1 MRFLIIIFILF
12 EFSFSELIKEMEF
25 NANVLNIKQ
34 IRKDF
39 LISLDN
45 GEIEILDENFTQKMN
60 YKFPKIKTYFGDLI
74 ESRIFSADLLD
85 DEILVLLSS
94 DYGAQKLEILGKKDF
109 DLKSENFKNAF
120 FINKNLAI
128 LADLS
133 GEIYFFDLQN
143 GKISDPIKISSSS
156 LSSVEISPNRKILAL
171 ASEGGKVYV
180 FDTISKTILSQKSLH
195 KDRIHDL
202 EISSNLKIATG
213 ANDKSAS
220 FFDFKND
227 IVKNFESEFLVYAV
241 SIGENGKTLAYQ
253 SSENGDITLINTQ
266 NFEILNI
273 IKTNDGN
280 LGSIILNNDF
290 IVTSNFDK
298 KIKIWSIK

>member
-1 MRFLIIIFILF
+1 MRFLIVIFILF

-74 ESRIFSADLLD
+74 ESRIFSTDLLD

-94 DYGAQKLEILGKKDF
+94 DFGAQKLEILGKKDF

-156 LSSVEISPNRKILAL
+156 LSSVEISPNRKILVL
-171 ASEGGKVYV
+171 ASEGGKIYV
-180 FDTISKTILSQKSLH
+180 FDIVSKKILSQKSLH

-202 EISSNLKIATG
+202 AISSNLKIATG

-241 SIGENGKTLAYQ
+241 SISENGKTLAYQ

-266 NFEILNI
+266 NFEISNI

-280 LGSIILNNDF
+280 LGSIILNNNF

-298 KIKIWSIK
+298 KIKVWSIK

>member
-1 MRFLIIIFILF
+1 MRFLIVIFILF

-94 DYGAQKLEILGKKDF
+94 DFGAQKLEILGKKDF
-109 DLKSENFKNAF
+109 NLKSENFKNAF

-156 LSSVEISPNRKILAL
+156 LSSVEISPNRKILVL

-180 FDTISKTILSQKSLH
+180 FDIVSKKILSQKSLH

-202 EISSNLKIATG
+202 AISSNLKIATG

-266 NFEILNI
+266 NFEILNT

-280 LGSIILNNDF
+280 LGSIILNNNF

>member
-1 MRFLIIIFILF
+1 
-12 EFSFSELIKEMEF
+12 MEF

-74 ESRIFSADLLD
+74 ESRIFSTDLLD

-94 DYGAQKLEILGKKDF
+94 DFGAQKLEILGKKDF

-143 GKISDPIKISSSS
+143 GKMSDPIKISSSS
-156 LSSVEISPNRKILAL
+156 LSSVEISPNRKILVL

-180 FDTISKTILSQKSLH
+180 FDIISKKILSQKSLH

-202 EISSNLKIATG
+202 AISSNLKIATG

-266 NFEILNI
+266 NFEISNI

-280 LGSIILNNDF
+280 LGSIILNNNF

>member
-1 MRFLIIIFILF
+1 MRFLIVIFILF

-94 DYGAQKLEILGKKDF
+94 DFGAQKLEILGKKDF

-156 LSSVEISPNRKILAL
+156 LSSVEISPNRKILVL

-180 FDTISKTILSQKSLH
+180 FDIISKTILSQKSLH

-202 EISSNLKIATG
+202 AISSNLKIATG

-241 SIGENGKTLAYQ
+241 SISENGKTLAYQ

-266 NFEILNI
+266 NFEISNT

-280 LGSIILNNDF
+280 LGSIILNNNF

>member
-1 MRFLIIIFILF
+1 MRFLIVIFILF

-94 DYGAQKLEILGKKDF
+94 DFGAQKLEILGKKDF

-156 LSSVEISPNRKILAL
+156 LSSVEISPNRKILVL

-180 FDTISKTILSQKSLH
+180 FDIISKTILSQKSLH

-202 EISSNLKIATG
+202 AISSNLKIATG

-241 SIGENGKTLAYQ
+241 SISENGKTLAYQ

-266 NFEILNI
+266 NFEISNI

-280 LGSIILNNDF
+280 LGSIILNNNF

>member
-1 MRFLIIIFILF
+1 MRFLIVIFILF

-94 DYGAQKLEILGKKDF
+94 DFGAQKLEILGKKDF

-143 GKISDPIKISSSS
+143 GKMSDPIKISSSS
-156 LSSVEISPNRKILAL
+156 LSSVEISPNRKILVL

-180 FDTISKTILSQKSLH
+180 FDIISKTILSQKSLH

-202 EISSNLKIATG
+202 AISSNLKIATG

-266 NFEILNI
+266 NFEISNI

>member
-1 MRFLIIIFILF
+1 MRFLIVIFILF

-94 DYGAQKLEILGKKDF
+94 DFGAQKLEILGKKDF

-143 GKISDPIKISSSS
+143 GKMSDPIKISSSS
-156 LSSVEISPNRKILAL
+156 LSSVEISPNRKILVL

-180 FDTISKTILSQKSLH
+180 FDIISKKILSQKSLH

-202 EISSNLKIATG
+202 AISSNLKIATG

-227 IVKNFESEFLVYAV
+227 IIKNFESEFLVYAV
-241 SIGENGKTLAYQ
+241 SISENGKTLAYQ

-266 NFEILNI
+266 NFEISNI

-280 LGSIILNNDF
+280 LGSIILNNNF

>member
-1 MRFLIIIFILF
+1 MRFLIVIFILF

-94 DYGAQKLEILGKKDF
+94 DFGAQKLEILGKKDF

-143 GKISDPIKISSSS
+143 GKMSDPIKISSSS
-156 LSSVEISPNRKILAL
+156 LSSVEISPNRKILVL

-180 FDTISKTILSQKSLH
+180 FDIVSKKILSQKSLH

-202 EISSNLKIATG
+202 AISSNLKIATG

-227 IVKNFESEFLVYAV
+227 IIKNFESEFLVYAV
-241 SIGENGKTLAYQ
+241 SISENGKTLAYQ

-266 NFEILNI
+266 NFEISNI

-280 LGSIILNNDF
+280 LGSIILNNNF

-298 KIKIWSIK
+298 KIKIWNIK

>member
-1 MRFLIIIFILF
+1 MRFLIVIFILF

-74 ESRIFSADLLD
+74 ESRIFSTDLLD

-94 DYGAQKLEILGKKDF
+94 DFGAQKLEILGKKDF

-143 GKISDPIKISSSS
+143 GKMSDPIKISSSS
-156 LSSVEISPNRKILAL
+156 LSSVEISPNRKILVL

-180 FDTISKTILSQKSLH
+180 FDIISKKMLSQKSLH

-202 EISSNLKIATG
+202 AISSNLKIATG

-266 NFEILNI
+266 NFEISNI

-280 LGSIILNNDF
+280 LGSIILNNNF

>member
-1 MRFLIIIFILF
+1 MRFLIVIFILF
-12 EFSFSELIKEMEF
+12 EFSFSKPIKEMEF

-85 DEILVLLSS
+85 NEILVLLSS
-94 DYGAQKLEILGKKDF
+94 DFGAQKLEILGKKDF

-156 LSSVEISPNRKILAL
+156 LSSVEISPNRKILVL

-180 FDTISKTILSQKSLH
+180 FDIVSKKILSQKSLH

-202 EISSNLKIATG
+202 AVSSNLKIATG

-266 NFEILNI
+266 NFEISNI

>member
-1 MRFLIIIFILF
+1 MRFLIVIFILF

-74 ESRIFSADLLD
+74 DSRIFSADLLD

-94 DYGAQKLEILGKKDF
+94 DFGAQKLEILGKKDF

-143 GKISDPIKISSSS
+143 GKMSDPIKISSSS
-156 LSSVEISPNRKILAL
+156 LSSVEISPNRKILVL

-180 FDTISKTILSQKSLH
+180 FDIVSKKILSQKSLH

-202 EISSNLKIATG
+202 AISSNLKIATG

-227 IVKNFESEFLVYAV
+227 IIKNFESEFLVYAV
-241 SIGENGKTLAYQ
+241 SISENGKTLAYQ

-266 NFEILNI
+266 NFEISNI

-280 LGSIILNNDF
+280 LGSIILNNNF

-298 KIKIWSIK
+298 KIKIWNIK

>member
-1 MRFLIIIFILF
+1 
-12 EFSFSELIKEMEF
+12 MEF

-94 DYGAQKLEILGKKDF
+94 DFGAQKLEILGKKDF

-143 GKISDPIKISSSS
+143 GKMSDPIKISSSS
-156 LSSVEISPNRKILAL
+156 LSSVEISPNRKILVL
-171 ASEGGKVYV
+171 ASESGKVYV
-180 FDTISKTILSQKSLH
+180 FDIISKTILSQKSLH

-202 EISSNLKIATG
+202 AISSNLKIATG

-266 NFEILNI
+266 NFEISNI

>member
-1 MRFLIIIFILF
+1 MRFLIVIFILF
-12 EFSFSELIKEMEF
+12 EFSFSEPIKEMEF

-94 DYGAQKLEILGKKDF
+94 DFGAQKLEILGKKDF

-156 LSSVEISPNRKILAL
+156 LSSVEISPNRKILVL

-180 FDTISKTILSQKSLH
+180 FDIISKTILSQKSLH

-202 EISSNLKIATG
+202 AISSNLKIATG

-241 SIGENGKTLAYQ
+241 SISENGKTLAYQ

-266 NFEILNI
+266 NFEISNT

-280 LGSIILNNDF
+280 LGSIILNNNF

>member
-1 MRFLIIIFILF
+1 MRFLIVIFILF

-94 DYGAQKLEILGKKDF
+94 DFGAQKLEILGKKDF

-180 FDTISKTILSQKSLH
+180 FDIVSKKILSQKSLH

-202 EISSNLKIATG
+202 AISSNLKIATG

-266 NFEILNI
+266 NFEISNI

-280 LGSIILNNDF
+280 LGSIILNNNF

>member
-1 MRFLIIIFILF
+1 MRFLIVIFILF

-94 DYGAQKLEILGKKDF
+94 DFGAQKLEILGKKDF

-128 LADLS
+128 LTDLS

-143 GKISDPIKISSSS
+143 GKMSDPIKISSSS
-156 LSSVEISPNRKILAL
+156 LSSVEISPNRKILVL

-180 FDTISKTILSQKSLH
+180 FDIISKTILSQKSLH

-202 EISSNLKIATG
+202 AISSNLKIATG

-266 NFEILNI
+266 NFEILNT

-280 LGSIILNNDF
+280 LGSIILNNNF

>member
-1 MRFLIIIFILF
+1 MRFLIVIFILF
-12 EFSFSELIKEMEF
+12 EFSFSEFIKEMEF

-94 DYGAQKLEILGKKDF
+94 DFGAQKLEILGKKDF

-156 LSSVEISPNRKILAL
+156 LSSVEISPNRKILVL

-180 FDTISKTILSQKSLH
+180 FDIVSKKILSQKSLH

-202 EISSNLKIATG
+202 AISSNLKIATG

-266 NFEILNI
+266 NFEISNI

-280 LGSIILNNDF
+280 LGSIILNNNF

>member
-12 EFSFSELIKEMEF
+12 EFSFSELIKEMKF

-94 DYGAQKLEILGKKDF
+94 DFGAQKLEILGKKDF

-156 LSSVEISPNRKILAL
+156 LSSVEISPNRKILVL

-180 FDTISKTILSQKSLH
+180 FDIISKTILSQKSLH

-202 EISSNLKIATG
+202 AISSNLKIATG

-241 SIGENGKTLAYQ
+241 SISENGKTLAYQ

-280 LGSIILNNDF
+280 LGSIILNNNF

>member
-12 EFSFSELIKEMEF
+12 EFSFSELIKEMKF

-94 DYGAQKLEILGKKDF
+94 DFGAQKLEILGKKDF

-143 GKISDPIKISSSS
+143 GKMSDPIKISSSS
-156 LSSVEISPNRKILAL
+156 LSSVEISPNRKILVL

-180 FDTISKTILSQKSLH
+180 FDIISKTILSQKSLH

-202 EISSNLKIATG
+202 AISSNLKIATG

-227 IVKNFESEFLVYAV
+227 IIKNFESEFLVYAV
-241 SIGENGKTLAYQ
+241 SISENGKTLAYQ

-266 NFEILNI
+266 NFEISNI

-280 LGSIILNNDF
+280 LGSIILNNNF

>member
-1 MRFLIIIFILF
+1 MRFLIVIFILF

-94 DYGAQKLEILGKKDF
+94 DFGAQKLEILGKKDF

-143 GKISDPIKISSSS
+143 GKMSDPIKISSSS
-156 LSSVEISPNRKILAL
+156 LSSVEISPNRKILVL

-180 FDTISKTILSQKSLH
+180 FDIISKTILSQKSLH

>member
-1 MRFLIIIFILF
+1 MRFLIVIFILF

-34 IRKDF
+34 IRNDF

-94 DYGAQKLEILGKKDF
+94 DFGAQKLEILGKKDF

-156 LSSVEISPNRKILAL
+156 LSSVEISPNRKILFL

-180 FDTISKTILSQKSLH
+180 FDIISKTILSQKSLH

-202 EISSNLKIATG
+202 AISSNLKIATG

-241 SIGENGKTLAYQ
+241 SISENGKTLAYQ

-266 NFEILNI
+266 NFEISNI

-280 LGSIILNNDF
+280 LGSIILNNNF

-298 KIKIWSIK
+298 KIKIWSTK

>member
-1 MRFLIIIFILF
+1 MRFLIVIFILF

-34 IRKDF
+34 IRNDF

-94 DYGAQKLEILGKKDF
+94 DFGAQKLEILGKKDF

-156 LSSVEISPNRKILAL
+156 LSSVEISPNRKILLL

-180 FDTISKTILSQKSLH
+180 FDIVSKKILSQKSLH

-202 EISSNLKIATG
+202 AISSNLKIATG

-227 IVKNFESEFLVYAV
+227 IIKNFESEFLVYAV
-241 SIGENGKTLAYQ
+241 SISENGKTLAYQ

-266 NFEILNI
+266 NFEISNI

-280 LGSIILNNDF
+280 LGSIILNNNF

>member
-1 MRFLIIIFILF
+1 MRFLIVIFILF

-94 DYGAQKLEILGKKDF
+94 DFGAQKLEILGKKDF

-143 GKISDPIKISSSS
+143 GKMSDPIKISSSS
-156 LSSVEISPNRKILAL
+156 LSSVEISPNRKILVL

-180 FDTISKTILSQKSLH
+180 FDIVSKKILSQKSLH

-202 EISSNLKIATG
+202 AISSNLKIATG

-266 NFEILNI
+266 NFEISNI

>member
-1 MRFLIIIFILF
+1 MRFLIVIFILF

-74 ESRIFSADLLD
+74 ESRIFSTDLLD

-94 DYGAQKLEILGKKDF
+94 DFGAQKLEILGKKDF

-156 LSSVEISPNRKILAL
+156 LSSVEISPNRKILVL

-180 FDTISKTILSQKSLH
+180 FDIISKTILSQKSLH

-202 EISSNLKIATG
+202 AISSNLKIATG

-266 NFEILNI
+266 NFEILNT

-280 LGSIILNNDF
+280 LGSIILNNNF

-298 KIKIWSIK
+298 KIKIWNIK

>member
-1 MRFLIIIFILF
+1 MRFLIVIFILF

-94 DYGAQKLEILGKKDF
+94 DFGAQKLEILGKKDF

-156 LSSVEISPNRKILAL
+156 LSSVEISPNRKILVL

-180 FDTISKTILSQKSLH
+180 FDIVSKKILSQKSLH

-202 EISSNLKIATG
+202 AISSNLKIATG

-227 IVKNFESEFLVYAV
+227 IIKNFESEFLVYAV

-266 NFEILNI
+266 NFEISNI

-280 LGSIILNNDF
+280 LGSIILNNNF

>member
-1 MRFLIIIFILF
+1 MRFLIVIFILF
-12 EFSFSELIKEMEF
+12 EFSFSEPIKEMEF

-94 DYGAQKLEILGKKDF
+94 DFGAQKLEILGKKDF

-156 LSSVEISPNRKILAL
+156 LSSVEISPNRKILVL

-180 FDTISKTILSQKSLH
+180 FDIISKTILSQKSLH

-202 EISSNLKIATG
+202 AISSNLKIATG

-241 SIGENGKTLAYQ
+241 SISENGKTLAYQ

-266 NFEILNI
+266 NFEISNI

-280 LGSIILNNDF
+280 LGSIILNNNF